1 MIDKKVI
8 KEEKLETQIA
18 KEIRIHNCMKHLNI
32 INFYGF
38 FDDTDYLY
46 ILLEYAC
53 EGSLYSKLNGRNRL
67 EEEEIRPIVKQV
79 TEGIQYI
86 HQMGYIHRDLKP
98 ENIVIQFVPF
108 YIILGDPKNM

>member
-1 MIDKKVI
+1 
-8 KEEKLETQIA
+8 
-18 KEIRIHNCMKHLNI
+18 MKHLNI

-38 FDDTDYLY
+38 FDDADYLY
-46 ILLEYAC
+46 ILLEFAS

-67 EEEEIRPIVKQV
+67 EEKEIKPIVKQV

-98 ENIVIQFVPF
+98 ENIVIQFVSF
-108 YIILGDPKNM
+108 YII